1 MTTQQSFYPTFR
13 YRADPQGNV
22 WSFGAYRPGPKP

>member
-1 MTTQQSFYPTFR
+1 MTTQQSLYPTFR
-13 YRADPQGNV
+13 YRAEGNA